1 MLRTLRRPQA
11 ILNFHQRH
19 FARSTLSNAK
29 ILRQDAEKE
38 RLQEE
43 LEHRRQFVEQ
53 REEIL
58 REITQENLEVSK
70 LFDVKFND

>member
-11 ILNFHQRH
+11 ILNFHRRH

-43 LEHRRQFVEQ
+43 LEHRKQFVEQ